1 MQKTQAGAHKN
12 ANPLL
17 NMETQ
22 TMPRRTKFYLDKSQ
36 GKFLG
41 VCSGIAYYTGIDAL
55 WVRLFLVLS
64 TVFGAAPFTIIGY
77 FIIAFLADKK
87 PPELYSETPEK
98 TRFWRDVRLAPSATL
113 GSTRTQ
119 FRDIDRRLRD
129 IETYVTSSNR
139 GLAAEIDKLR

>member
-1 MQKTQAGAHKN
+1 MA
-12 ANPLL
+12 
-17 NMETQ
+17 
-22 TMPRRTKFYLDKSQ
+22 RRTKFYLDKSQ

-41 VCSGIAYYTGIDAL
+41 VCAGIADYTGFDAL
-55 WVRLFLVLS
+55 WIRLLLVLS

-77 FIIAFLADKK
+77 FVVAFLADAK
-87 PPELYSETPEK
+87 PRQFYEESPEK
-98 TRFWRDVRLAPSATL
+98 TKFWREVRLAPSATL
-113 GSTRTQ
+113 GSTRSH